1 MIQKPRSRSRA
12 IPYPARSP
20 AREAV
25 LALLAGFAF
34 LAAAAALLAPQA
46 SGQVF
51 SSQPYVA
58 APDPAVEALR
68 NRLNALETELRATI
82 DRNEKLA
89 YDLAQVRR
97 SAENASKAAEAEIAE
112 LKSRI
117 EALEAGGAAGGGPAD
132 ASLTRG
138 DVTVTGSLLASSASN
153 AAVDLSQLPQD
164 EEGLLKESNELLLRK
179 ELAAAQQSAE
189 AFLAKYSKSKDADE
203 AQYILA
209 EALLYQDNYADAA
222 TAYGKVVSQYPK
234 SDKAPYSLVKL
245 ARAMRLMDKKTEAC
259 KSLELM
265 AKQYPNAPS
274 NAKSLATTERRNANC
289 K

>member
-138 DVTVTGSLLASSASN
+138 DVTGSLLASPASN